1 MTAERSRTMRPRP
14 SSSRGRVRRAVSHHE
29 DHAHDQDHYQDHD
42 CDQDQDDLDHDD
54 DHGQD
59 DDQNGGN
66 VNKRENE

>member
-1 MTAERSRTMRPRP
+1 MTYADYRREGERRREMTAERSRTMRPRP

-54 DHGQD
+54 DHG
-59 DDQNGGN
+59 
-66 VNKRENE
+66 